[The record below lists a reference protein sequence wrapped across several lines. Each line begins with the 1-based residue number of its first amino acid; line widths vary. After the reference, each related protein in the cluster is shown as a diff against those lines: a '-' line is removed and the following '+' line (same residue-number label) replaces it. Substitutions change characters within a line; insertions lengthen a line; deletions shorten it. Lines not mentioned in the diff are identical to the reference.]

1 MTLQVRW
8 TLEELVAQCGVE
20 PGRVRQFVL
29 NAWIRPAER
38 ERLAFDEEDLAR
50 VKLIN
55 DLQQTLGVNDE
66 AIPVILHLI
75 DQLNH
80 LHREIKRRYGRNA

>member
-1 MTLQVRW
+1 MSLQARW

-20 PGRVRQFVL
+20 PARVRQFML
-29 NAWIRPAER
+29 NAWIQPAER
-38 ERLAFDEEDLAR
+38 EQLAFDEEDLAR

-55 DLQQTLGVNDE
+55 DLQQILGIHDE

-80 LHREIKRRYGRNA
+80 MHREIKRRYGQQT